1 MVGANLNDRKRCEKQ
16 STHDRLKL
24 GNHNNGAGQTLSS
37 RACGV
42 TLTLYVQAACSEPV
56 RQNTII
62 GAVTAAWRN
71 ALVALRAVEGS
82 MGQPTLGH
90 VKVREPNWFYY
101 VGILAG
107 AVKLDMSRHTGTR
120 HTLNM

>member
-1 MVGANLNDRKRCEKQ
+1 MKVAFEIGCMVGANLNDRKRCEKQ

-24 GNHNNGAGQTLSS
+24 GSHNNGAGQTLSS

-42 TLTLYVQAACSEPV
+42 MLTLCVQVACSEPV

-82 MGQPTLGH
+82 MGQLLGFNRTF
-90 VKVREPNWFYY
+90 VYFDTSN
-101 VGILAG
+101 LARNPFSQNSD
-107 AVKLDMSRHTGTR
+107 LDPR
-120 HTLNM
+120 